1 MELYEFTAI
10 PTAVRFYSE
19 ESNFGVYVFNTKDDI
34 PETKYCT
41 NGLRVGVMAGKVQ
54 QLELGLEYSVVATLE
69 YNSKYDSHQYN
80 PHTVVALIPKT
91 QDEQMKFLKTQV
103 TKTQAENILAKYPN
117 VVEDVMQ
124 GKEID
129 YSIITGVGKK
139 TWDNIREKIIK
150 NYIISD
156 ILVLLQPF
164 GITPKTI
171 SKLLKT
177 EPNPVLLKQQIMEN
191 PYLLTRIRG
200 IGFRKADKIALAVNP
215 KLRNSEYRMVT
226 FLKWFCRDVADN
238 SGDTWMPLDKLD
250 NAVRDNILECY
261 DLYKDYLDKQ
271 TEDNSL
277 LFIENGKVGLRYYY
291 NLEHRIVN
299 LIDTLNSAEIDNKYI
314 NIEEGITEA
323 EKKQGFLFTDEQKD
337 VIRKCCIANVSLISG
352 QAGTGKS
359 TILRALTTIYSGQ
372 GIECCALSAKAANRI
387 TEATGHYAYTIH
399 RLLGF
404 NGGNFKRNEENPLD
418 CGVLI
423 IDEASMI
430 NSEIFE
436 SLLSAVHIGTKVII
450 CGDDEQLP
458 PIGSGNIFHD
468 LLKIK
473 RYNCCKLT
481 KILRQAERSGIIS
494 DSRKIRQNIFPVDRP
509 EKKIVTGELQDMTY
523 AFRSDRETIR
533 DMAIRVYLRS
543 VAESGVD
550 NTIMIMPCKKN
561 RINCTEEINR
571 IILDELLPNA
581 KSLCY
586 GKKEFRVGAKVI
598 QRANNYQNKVFNG
611 EMGTV
616 IDIND
621 EGTAMTVDFG
631 ANSDD
636 EEHKVIEYFGET
648 LKEIELSY
656 ALTIHVTQGS
666 GYDNV
671 IVLIDNSH
679 FKLLDSC
686 LLYTAVTRA
695 KKRCLL
701 IAEPSAFET
710 CIKKKASERK
720 TWLSLENTET

>member
-1 MELYEFTAI
+1 MGIYEFTAI
-10 PTAVRFYSE
+10 PTAVRYYSE

-34 PETKYCT
+34 PETKDCT
-41 NGLRVGVMAGKVQ
+41 NGMRIGVIAGKVQ
-54 QLELGLEYSVVATLE
+54 QLELGLEYSVTATLE
-69 YNSKYDSHQYN
+69 YNSKYDSYQYN
-80 PHTVVALIPKT
+80 PRTVVALIPKS

-103 TKTQAENILAKYPN
+103 TKTQAENILTQYPN

-129 YSIITGVGKK
+129 YSIITGIGKK
-139 TWDNIREKIIK
+139 TWDNIRDKIIK

-164 GITPKTI
+164 GITPKI
-171 SKLLKT
+171 INKLLKT
-177 EPNPVLLKQQIMEN
+177 EPNPVLLKQKIVEN
-191 PYLLTRIRG
+191 PYLLTRIKG
-200 IGFRKADKIALAVNP
+200 IGFRKADEIALAVNP
-215 KLRNSEYRMVT
+215 GLRTSEYRMVA
-226 FLKWFCRDVADN
+226 FLKWFCRSIADD

-261 DLYKDYLDKQ
+261 DLYKDYLGKQ

-277 LFIENGKVGLRYYY
+277 LIIEGDKVGLCYYY
-291 NLEHRIVN
+291 NLEHRVVA
-299 LIDTLNSAEIDNKYI
+299 LIDTLNSAEIDDRGI
-314 NIEEGITEA
+314 NIEEGIAEA
-323 EKKQGFLFTDEQKD
+323 ERKQVFLFTDEQKEA
-337 VIRKCCIANVSLISG
+337 IRKCCAANVALISG

-359 TILRALTTIYSGQ
+359 TILRALVTIYSGRV
-372 GIECCALSAKAANRI
+372 IECCALSAKAANRI
-387 TEATGHYAYTIH
+387 TEATGHPAETIH

-404 NGGNFKRNEENPLD
+404 DGGSFKKNEEHPLS

-423 IDEASMI
+423 VDEASMI

-436 SLLSAVHIGTKVII
+436 SLLSAVRVGTKVII

-468 LLKIK
+468 LLTIK

-523 AFRSDRETIR
+523 AFRSDREAIR
-533 DMAIRVYLRS
+533 ETAIRVYLKS
-543 VAESGVD
+543 VAENGVD

-581 KSLCY
+581 KSICY

-598 QRANNYQNKVFNG
+598 QRTNNYQNGVFNG
-611 EMGTV
+611 EIGTV
-616 IDIND
+616 IDINN
-621 EGTAMTVDFG
+621 EGTVMTVDFG
-631 ANSDD
+631 TSSDD
-636 EEHKVIEYFGET
+636 FGRKLIDYSGES

-701 IAEPSAFET
+701 IAEPNAFET
-710 CIKKKASERK
+710 CIKNKASKRK
-720 TWLSLENTET
+720 TWLSLENKEM